1 VDTSLPLQ
9 ESPTLPRGRTTWK
22 LRTVT
27 EKEFVHFENSFGW
40 SERREDWE

>member
-1 VDTSLPLQ
+1 L
-9 ESPTLPRGRTTWK
+9 GRKSSAGAFPQRLSWVY
-22 LRTVT
+22 LVLGE